1 MTVGAR
7 HRTLADSRDL
17 RPRAPSSRL
26 IRSFILL
33 MGVAS
38 CAFAGDDKVPLPL
51 ELPRPLFEG
60 TPVPI
65 NVPNLE
71 APRKGP
77 RPVFMAPRGT
87 VNLARGRTVTA
98 SDSAPVVGEVGYV
111 TDGDKSGSEGSWV
124 EFGPGIQ
131 WVQVDLGAPAQV
143 QAIVVWHYHEQACV
157 YHDVVVQVADDPGFK
172 DNVRTLFNNDSD
184 NAVGLGKGRDL
195 AYIETYE
202 GKLIDAKGEAA
213 RYVRLYSDGSTL
225 DELNRY
231 LEVEVYGLPAKQ
243 PHSGP

>member
-1 MTVGAR
+1 MFI
-7 HRTLADSRDL
+7 
-17 RPRAPSSRL
+17 PL
-26 IRSFILL
+26 IRFLVLL
-33 MGVAS
+33 IGLTS
-38 CAFAGDDKVPLPL
+38 SAFAGDDRVPLPL
-51 ELPRPLFEG
+51 SFLARFFEG

-65 NVPNLE
+65 SVPNLE

-77 RPVFMAPRGT
+77 RPVFMVPRGT
-87 VNLARGRTVTA
+87 VNVGARKRSRPAIRRPWWAELGF
-98 SDSAPVVGEVGYV
+98 V

-131 WVQVDLGAPAQV
+131 WVQIDLAAPAQL

-172 DNVRTLFNNDSD
+172 KNVRTLFNNDSD
-184 NAVGLGKGRDL
+184 NAAGLGKGRDL
-195 AYIETYE
+195 AYIETYQ
-202 GKLIDAKGEAA
+202 GKLIDAKGEVA

-231 LEVEVYGLPAKQ
+231 LEVEVYGIPAKL
-243 PHSGP
+243 PHTGS